1 MTDLQ
6 STHKDF
12 LFEIEEVGMV
22 PKLSVPVDQYQTAG
36 TFSFSTSLT
45 KDEKGMISRIIESVE
60 KHYDNGIELEFNT
73 LYQVLRTLQTN
84 MKQNAAGVNVFF
96 LGNGSLTAIVQPQI
110 LKQLVMPMSLM
121 D

>member
-1 MTDLQ
+1 M
-6 STHKDF
+6 
-12 LFEIEEVGMV
+12 
-22 PKLSVPVDQYQTAG
+22 
-36 TFSFSTSLT
+36 
-45 KDEKGMISRIIESVE
+45 SRIIESVE

-84 MKQNAAGVNVFF
+84 MKQNAAGVDVS
-96 LGNGSLTAIVQPQI
+96 GNGSLIAIVQPQI